1 MSENK
6 IRTNFFLS
14 KELKQYV
21 DTEAD
26 RLSMSNSAFIIM
38 CINQYRQQNEVKDV
52 MINFDELLKKVEAL
66 TKSKSL

>member
-26 RLSMSNSAFIIM
+26 RLSMSNSAFNIM